1 MTTTS
6 TTTTVPTTRT
16 TAKPTTI
23 ATTTT
28 KSTIIAKTTKGK
40 TTTVPKT
47 TMPSTTTKYIPTT
60 SYVIRLLPGSCDF
73 NKDMCHYT
81 GPKVGLSWERK
92 SGSTGY
98 GRYKIPGDHSS
109 AGRGIT
115 SAKV

>member
-1 MTTTS
+1 MTTAS

-28 KSTIIAKTTKGK
+28 KPTTTTK
-40 TTTVPKT
+40 TTTNPTTTTKT
-47 TMPSTTTKYIPTT
+47 TIQSTTTKPIPTT

-81 GPKVGLSWERK
+81 GSKVGIYWERK